1 MKRFSLILMLALTL
15 CACANEDDYNLP
27 NDSEAVESF
36 SITPDEAAGIAL
48 DFATAMREGEQTR
61 TGANEVLSVHN
72 VQPLRNGNITTRSEI
87 SGTEISIDTLLYVV
101 NFSDEQGFA
110 LVAADKRTTPIY
122 AIADSGSLDFDN
134 LGSEENI
141 GFLLFLEGAVGK
153 IVQDVN
159 TNDAIETR
167 ATTNGWTIIE
177 KYPAMLKTKWN
188 QTAPYNMYCPNNR
201 YTGCTVTATAQI
213 LSYYQTIGSVSW
225 SDNGSSGSAT
235 LNWSRI
241 ISDCE
246 KNAGKLNTTS
256 YYASSSEVA
265 HLMRYLGV
273 AMDAD
278 YDADG
283 TGVNKKKPIN
293 WMNDWGGLNATKLAD
308 YSASPVINA
317 IKNNKLVYARGN
329 SGRKKF
335 LGITVSYT
343 GGHAWVYDGYV
354 SASSGGTTSNLLH
367 CNWGWGGYQDGY
379 YISGAFNS
387 DAGAEIYDWEVTRS
401 NEDATD
407 EGSDGNFQYNLE
419 YSIVSR

>member
-72 VQPLRNGNITTRSEI
+72 VQPLRSGNITTRSEI

-293 WMNDWGGLNATKLAD
+293 WMNDWGDLNATKLAD

>member
-15 CACANEDDYNLP
+15 CACTNEDDYNLP
-27 NDSEAVESF
+27 NDPEAAESF
-36 SITPDEAAGIAL
+36 SIAPNEAAGIAL
-48 DFATAMREGEQTR
+48 DFATAMRKGEQTR
-61 TGANEVLSVHN
+61 TGENEVLSVHN
-72 VQPLRNGNITTRSEI
+72 VQPLRSGNITTRSEI
-87 SGTEISIDTLLYVV
+87 SDTEISIDTLLYVV

-122 AIADSGSLDFDN
+122 AIVDSGSLDFDN
-134 LGSEENI
+134 LENEQNT
-141 GFLLFLEGAVGK
+141 GFLLFLEGAIGK

-159 TNDAIETR
+159 TNESIETR

-177 KYPAMLKTKWN
+177 KYPAMLKTKWS
-188 QTAPYNMYCPNNR
+188 QSDPYNMYCPNK
-201 YTGCTVTATAQI
+201 YPTGCTITATAQI
-213 LSYYQTIGSVSW
+213 ISYYQTIGSVSW

-246 KNAGKLNTTS
+246 KNSGKLNSTS
-256 YYASSSEVA
+256 YYTSSSEVA

-278 YDADG
+278 YAADG

-308 YSASPVINA
+308 YSASPIINA
-317 IKNNKLVYARGN
+317 IKSNKLVYARGN

-354 SASSGGTTSNLLH
+354 SASSGGATSNLLH

-387 DAGAEIYDWEVTRS
+387 DAGAEIYDREVTRS
-401 NEDATD
+401 SEDATD

>member
-1 MKRFSLILMLALTL
+1 MKQFSLILMLALIL

-27 NDSEAVESF
+27 NDSEVAESF
-36 SITPDEAAGIAL
+36 SITLDEAAGIAL
-48 DFATAMREGEQTR
+48 DFATAMRAGEQTR
-61 TGANEVLSVHN
+61 SGENEVLSVHN
-72 VQPLRNGNITTRSEI
+72 VQPLRSGNITTRSEI
-87 SGTEISIDTLLYVV
+87 SDTEISIDTLLYVV
-101 NFSDEQGFA
+101 NFSNEQGFA

-122 AIADSGSLDFDN
+122 AIADSGFLDFDN
-134 LGSEENI
+134 LGSEENV

-153 IVQDVN
+153 IVKDVN
-159 TNDAIETR
+159 TNDTIETR

-201 YTGCTVTATAQI
+201 YTGCTITATAQI

-246 KNAGKLNTTS
+246 KNSGKLNATS

-278 YDADG
+278 YDAEG

-293 WMNDWGGLNATKLAD
+293 WMNDWDGLNATKLAD
-308 YSASPVINA
+308 YSASPIINA

-387 DAGAEIYDWEVTRS
+387 DAGAEIYDREVTRS
-401 NEDATD
+401 SEDATD

>member
-1 MKRFSLILMLALTL
+1 MKRFSLILMLTLTL
-15 CACANEDDYNLP
+15 CGCV
-27 NDSEAVESF
+27 NDNYILLDRPENVELY
-36 SITPDEAAGIAL
+36 SITPDEAANIAL
-48 DFATAMREGEQTR
+48 DFAAVMRDNERTRIGE
-61 TGANEVLSVHN
+61 TGILSVAN
-72 VQPLRNGNITTRSEI
+72 VQPLRSRNIITRSE
-87 SGTEISIDTLLYVV
+87 TAYNEICIDTLLYVV
-101 NFSDEQGFA
+101 NFSDDQGFA

-122 AIADSGSLDFDN
+122 AIVDSGFLDFDN
-134 LGSEENI
+134 LESEENI
-141 GFLLFLEGAVGK
+141 GFLIFLEGAAGK

-159 TNDAIETR
+159 TNDAIETK
-167 ATTNGWTIIE
+167 ATTNGWTIIQ
-177 KYPAMLKTKWN
+177 KYPAMLKTRWN
-188 QTAPYNMYCPNNR
+188 QTAPYNMYCPNNQ

-225 SDNGSSGSAT
+225 SDNGRSGSAI

-246 KNAGKLNTTS
+246 SNYGMLNTTS

-273 AMDAD
+273 AMGAD
-278 YDADG
+278 YESDG
-283 TGVNKKKPIN
+283 TAVNKKKPIN

-308 YSASPVINA
+308 YSVSPIISA
-317 IKNNKLVYARGN
+317 IKSNKLVYARGN

-354 SASSGGTTSNLLH
+354 SASSGGAISNLLH
-367 CNWGWGGYQDGY
+367 CNWGWGGSKDGY
-379 YISGAFNS
+379 YISGAFNTNNY
-387 DAGAEIYDWEVTRS
+387 AEIYDWEVTKS
-401 NEDATD
+401 SGEGQD
-407 EGSDGNFQYNLE
+407 EGNEGNFQYNLE